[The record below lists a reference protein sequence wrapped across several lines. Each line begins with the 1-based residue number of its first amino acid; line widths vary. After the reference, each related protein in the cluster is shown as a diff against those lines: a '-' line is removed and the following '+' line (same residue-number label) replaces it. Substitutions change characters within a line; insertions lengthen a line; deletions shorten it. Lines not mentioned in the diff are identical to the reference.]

1 MDRKRKNE
9 MPEVIIRLGERIK
22 VIIEHKGLKQRNV
35 AHDAGLD
42 VENLRK
48 YMKGTQEMK
57 VSTLLRISESLG
69 VSVNELL
76 SF

>member
-22 VIIEHKGLKQRNV
+22 LIIEQKDLKQRNV
-35 AHDAGLD
+35 AHDAGMD

-57 VSTLLRISESLG
+57 VSTLLKICDALK
-69 VSVNELL
+69 VSANELL
-76 SF
+76 M